1 LKRQAVYTTNG
12 GTRSELTGDLDV
24 STFAGEVVETY
35 IGFICEDGRL
45 VSVSN
50 FTGEVTLVV

>member
-1 LKRQAVYTTNG
+1 LKRQAIYTTNG

-35 IGFICEDGRL
+35 IGFIFEDGRL

-50 FTGEVTLVV
+50 FTGELSLV